1 MPSLVP
7 ETMDARSP
15 GKSASEGS
23 AQMLIE
29 RREWSMAS
37 DVSAIAPMVETVQAL
52 CVNAGFS
59 QRQCRFNI
67 PIAITEALSNAMLR
81 GNENDRSRQV
91 HLVIAFESHRLVVE
105 VTDEG
110 NGFDLAGL
118 KQSPDDPDWFEREDG
133 RGMFLMRS
141 LMDVVE
147 CCTPGAQ
154 RGHTLRLILN
164 RP

>member
-1 MPSLVP
+1 
-7 ETMDARSP
+7 
-15 GKSASEGS
+15 
-23 AQMLIE
+23 MLIE
-29 RREWSMAS
+29 RREWEMAS

-52 CVNAGFS
+52 CVSAGFS

-67 PIAITEALSNAMLR
+67 PIAMTEALSNAMLR
-81 GNENDRSRQV
+81 GNENDRSRHV
-91 HLVIAFESHRLVVE
+91 HLVIAFESHRLVME

-118 KQSPDDPDWFEREDG
+118 KQSPDDPDWFDREDG

-147 CCTPGAQ
+147 CCAPGEQ